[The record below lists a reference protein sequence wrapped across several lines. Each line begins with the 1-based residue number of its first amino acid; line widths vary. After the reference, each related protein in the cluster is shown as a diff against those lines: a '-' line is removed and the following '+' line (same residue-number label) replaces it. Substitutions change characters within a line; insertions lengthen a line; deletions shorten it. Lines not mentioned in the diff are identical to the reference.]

1 MSRTL
6 RRRCVVTLER
16 SAQSYRGAM
25 LALNYDA
32 ARSVAMV
39 GIAVFVVGAV
49 IAGILMK
56 TIAQK
61 LAMVAILGL
70 LATLAWTQRT
80 ALEDCARLTSEARTG
95 SATCTFFGQDVAVS
109 TGRAG

>member
-1 MSRTL
+1 MF
-6 RRRCVVTLER
+6 
-16 SAQSYRGAM
+16 
-25 LALNYDA
+25 ALTFDT
-32 ARSVAMV
+32 ARAVAMV

-80 ALEDCARLTSEARTG
+80 ALEDCAQLARESTAT
-95 SATCTFFGQDVAVS
+95 SATCRFFGQDVTVA
-109 TGRAG
+109 TGRRG